1 MLFPFL
7 WCVVEYPAKCDVE
20 VDIPG
25 VILCLVENY
34 GWHELF
40 QIGSKFSLVCCKPN
54 KLSNSLL
61 INISNCCESPQVF
74 QRGTFQWREE
84 KIEVLE

>member
-1 MLFPFL
+1 MYFLLFPFL

-40 QIGSKFSLVCCKPN
+40 PIGSNFVFNFCKPN
-54 KLSNSLL
+54 HLSISLPL
-61 INISNCCESPQVF
+61 NISNSYESPQVF
-74 QRGTFQWREE
+74 QRVDFQCWEE
-84 KIEVLE
+84 